1 MRIFAEGKQ
10 MDLDVNLL
18 RIAVTVIGFI
28 SFMGILIWAYSL
40 RKKADFQKAAMLPF
54 NEETIKS

>member
-1 MRIFAEGKQ
+1 